1 MKFTLFAFSAAI
13 VATQGAA
20 IEMQVEVDELSNEV
34 LFPQVAAFMNTLSNS
49 DLEQVENYMSQIFS
63 SSSSEDEGSE
73 LLA

>member
-1 MKFTLFAFSAAI
+1 MKFRLFAFSAAI

-34 LFPQVAAFMNTLSNS
+34 LFPQVAAFMNTLSNG

-63 SSSSEDEGSE
+63 SSSEDEGSE